1 MTRRPDCDER
11 VVLPARSVLSKERVY
26 LYELAEYLGCDR
38 RVLNKHARRHRM
50 VKKERHQ
57 CPVDYVPW
65 VSVWNA
71 MRLVA
76 YIRALQGQQYAAGI
90 DYHDLKQRRADY
102 EYKRRTGRT
111 RP

>member
-1 MTRRPDCDER
+1 
-11 VVLPARSVLSKERVY
+11 VLSKERVY

-38 RVLNKHARRHRM
+38 RVLNRHARRHRM
-50 VKKERHQ
+50 VKRVRFE
-57 CPVDYVPW
+57 CPPVYVPT
-65 VSVWNA
+65 VSVRNA

-90 DYHDLKQRRADY
+90 DYHDKKQAHRDY

-111 RP
+111 RD